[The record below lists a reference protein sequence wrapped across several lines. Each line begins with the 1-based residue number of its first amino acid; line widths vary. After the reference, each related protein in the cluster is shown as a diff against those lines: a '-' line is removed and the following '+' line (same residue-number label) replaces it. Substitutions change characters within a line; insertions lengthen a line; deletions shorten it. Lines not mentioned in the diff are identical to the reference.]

1 MFNLW
6 GPGRLNRRELML
18 RVGGLSLT
26 GLSLPLLFGR
36 PAAAASAN
44 PAEELRQGQ
53 ELHPPLPL
61 RRPFA
66 ARHLR
71 PQARRP
77 RRHPRRVHHH
87 PHHPCPASASR
98 NLLPLSAQL
107 MDRIALVRTLTH
119 DHNDH
124 GRGSY
129 WMFTG
134 YPYNGSV
141 SDVNSMSRADMPH
154 VGSCVAKLNPGAGPM
169 FPFVLVPHR
178 MDVAGGRRAG
188 QFAGALGAKY
198 DPLLTGGNPN
208 DDDYHMEQLPLGA
221 NEPPDVLRRRLGLLD
236 QLNRQTQEFGDAA
249 MSQAIRDN
257 QARALD
263 VLSSEAVRKAVDL
276 RGEKPDVRER
286 YGRNLFGQSV
296 LLGRRLLDAGARLV
310 QCNWQRVQ
318 GKNGFAWDTHWNN
331 FSAHKEDLVPPFDR
345 AFHALMTDLIQTG
358 RLDETLVVVAAE
370 FGRSPKITAQQQRP
384 GTLAQLL
391 LGAVRRRR
399 HSRRPGLRPV
409 RQDRRLPGHGADD
422 AGRLHRHH
430 LPLSRRRTARGNAG
444 PRRSAVRAVQGRP
457 HWAARRHVVEVDSIP
472 AANASERVQTAR
484 SLALA
489 AGCLIRPHLV

>member
-1 MFNLW
+1 MLNLW
-6 GPGRLNRRELML
+6 GSGRLNRRELML

-26 GLSLPLLFGR
+26 GLSLPLLLDR
-36 PAAAASAN
+36 SAAAASAKPTKSFGKAKN
-44 PAEELRQGQ
+44 CIILYLSGAPAQLDTFDPKPDAPDDIRGPFTTIPTTVPGVRFSEL
-53 ELHPPLPL
+53 
-61 RRPFA
+61 
-66 ARHLR
+66 
-71 PQARRP
+71 
-77 RRHPRRVHHH
+77 V
-87 PHHPCPASASR
+87 
-98 NLLPLSAQL
+98 PLSAQL
-107 MDRIALVRTLTH
+107 MDRVALVRTLTH

-154 VGSCVAKLNPGAGPM
+154 VGSCVAKLNPGKGPM
-169 FPFVLVPHR
+169 LPFAIVPHR

-188 QFAGALGAKY
+188 QFAGALGGKY

-208 DDDYHMEQLPLGA
+208 DDDYHMEQLPLDA
-221 NEPPDVLRRRLGLLD
+221 NEPADVLRRRLGLLD
-236 QLNRQTQEFGDAA
+236 QLTRQTQEFGDAA

-276 RGEKPDVRER
+276 AGEKPEERAR

-331 FSAHKEDLVPPFDR
+331 FSAHKEDLVPPYDR
-345 AFHALMTDLIQTG
+345 AFDALMTDLIQTG

-370 FGRSPKITAQQQRP
+370 FGRSPKITRSNSGREHWPSCYSVLFAGGGIRGGQVYGQSDKIAAYP
-384 GTLAQLL
+384 ATAPTTPADFTATIYHC
-391 LGAVRRRR
+391 LGVDPHAET
-399 HSRRPGLRPV
+399 
-409 RQDRRLPGHGADD
+409 QDHG
-422 AGRLHRHH
+422 
-430 LPLSRRRTARGNAG
+430 
-444 PRRSAVRAVQGRP
+444 GRP
-457 HWAARRHVVEVDSIP
+457 FVLSKGDPIGP
-472 AANASERVQTAR
+472 
-484 SLALA
+484 
-489 AGCLIRPHLV
+489 LVGV